1 MCINICINLM
11 KMRVG
16 IHLLQIEAANRGY
29 YLILAANW
37 GYSLILYWGYY
48 IIPWTVPVP
57 VMWQH
62 FFLTTNKQKNQK
74 QCFKTFN
81 HIQPVFVEKLF

>member
-62 FFLTTNKQKNQK
+62 FFFNNKQTNKPKA
-74 QCFKTFN
+74 
-81 HIQPVFVEKLF
+81 VFQNF